1 MVPGPELAG
10 LKLWCNGRGKLVQ
23 GRGRKEPVCSC
34 LWCVFFFLGSGVG
47 SVLLWQCANAR
58 VVLAVER
65 VFDMYEKEER
75 VFIKVE
81 G

>member
-10 LKLWCNGRGKLVQ
+10 LKFWCNGRGKLVQ
-23 GRGRKEPVCSC
+23 GRGRRVPVCSC
-34 LWCVFFFLGSGVG
+34 LWRVFWGSGVG

-81 G
+81 V

>member
-1 MVPGPELAG
+1 MH
-10 LKLWCNGRGKLVQ
+10 
-23 GRGRKEPVCSC
+23 VCG
-34 LWCVFFFLGSGVG
+34 VFFFFWGSGVG

>member
-1 MVPGPELAG
+1 MVQW
-10 LKLWCNGRGKLVQ
+10 K
-23 GRGRKEPVCSC
+23 RKTSTREREKRAC
-34 LWCVFFFLGSGVG
+34 LFMFVVFFFSLGSGVG

>member
-1 MVPGPELAG
+1 MEEENYYKGEGEEFLFVH
-10 LKLWCNGRGKLVQ
+10 
-23 GRGRKEPVCSC
+23 VCG
-34 LWCVFFFLGSGVG
+34 VFFGGSGVG

-81 G
+81 V